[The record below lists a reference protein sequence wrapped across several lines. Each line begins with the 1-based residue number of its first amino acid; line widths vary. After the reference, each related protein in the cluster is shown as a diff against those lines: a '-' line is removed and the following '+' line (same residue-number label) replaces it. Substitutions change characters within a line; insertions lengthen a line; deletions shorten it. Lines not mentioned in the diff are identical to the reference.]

1 METIGPAAARVVV
14 GPPRRLVSGPDR
26 RRPPASPRQARFLA
40 YATPL
45 ALLALT
51 GLGIAAAQY
60 LTGNRPLGEFV
71 AGVLAFGSVLP
82 VVIAFRR
89 PLLAWRVAY
98 PMLFLGVFHAQPD
111 EPWPWNSV
119 QIVGFLFVL
128 GALAA
133 AEESGVTAW
142 ATALSMVPL
151 YLFAPRANAWGAAV
165 LLVAIAAIGDI
176 VSRRR
181 QTRRALAEQS
191 EVNAQEQARRSALEE
206 RARIAR
212 EMHDVVAHH
221 MSMIAV
227 RAETAPYR
235 VTGLP
240 QPALAE
246 LGTIAVAARAALAD
260 MRRLLGVLRSE
271 TDETPTAPQPG
282 LADLGELVEAARRAG
297 VPATLAFPDLA
308 FPDQVGAVPAAVG
321 LAAYRIV
328 QEALANAAR
337 HAPGGPVRIAGRV
350 LADRLEVSVRNEP
363 PPGGRSPA
371 EPAAR
376 AGSGHGIVGM
386 RERVVLLG
394 GELSAG
400 PASDGGY
407 SVEVMLPLAAPGPAT
422 REDVPG

>member
-1 METIGPAAARVVV
+1 METIGPATARVVV

-26 RRPPASPRQARFLA
+26 QRPPASARQARFQT
-40 YATPL
+40 YAVPL

-51 GLGIAAAQY
+51 GLAIIASGY
-60 LTGNRPLGEFV
+60 LTANRPLGEFV

-111 EPWPWNSV
+111 EPWPWNPV
-119 QIVGFLFVL
+119 QIMGFLIVL

-133 AEESGVTAW
+133 AEEIGVTAW
-142 ATALSMVPL
+142 ATALSIVPV
-151 YLFAPRANAWGAAV
+151 YLFAPRANAWGAAI

-181 QTRRALAEQS
+181 QTRRVLAEQS
-191 EVNAQEQARRSALEE
+191 EVNAQEQARRAALEE

-246 LGTIAVAARAALAD
+246 LGTIAVAAREALAD

-282 LADLGELVEAARRAG
+282 LADLGALVEAARRAG
-297 VPATLAFPDLA
+297 VPATLAFPDGA
-308 FPDQVGAVPAAVG
+308 GAVPAAVG

-337 HAPGGPVRIAGRV
+337 HAPGGPVRVAGRV
-350 LADRLEVSVRNEP
+350 LADRLEVSIRNEP
-363 PPGGRSPA
+363 PAGGRSPV

-400 PASDGGY
+400 PSSNGVYA
-407 SVEVMLPLAAPGPAT
+407 VEAVLPLAAAIA
-422 REDVPG
+422 EDVPT